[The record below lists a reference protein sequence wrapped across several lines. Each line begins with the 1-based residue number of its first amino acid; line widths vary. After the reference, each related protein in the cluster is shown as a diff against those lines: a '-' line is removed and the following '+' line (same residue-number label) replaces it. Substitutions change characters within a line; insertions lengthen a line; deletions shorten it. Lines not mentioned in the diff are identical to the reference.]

1 MLSRLG
7 GVGFSVRN
15 LGSVIGVD
23 PMTVLHH
30 FRSKEVGRIAFPA
43 TPAFI
48 PAFKALGRDDA
59 FDASLN
65 VFLDGIRPRVLA

>member
-30 FRSKEVGRIAFPA
+30 RSKEVGRIAFPA